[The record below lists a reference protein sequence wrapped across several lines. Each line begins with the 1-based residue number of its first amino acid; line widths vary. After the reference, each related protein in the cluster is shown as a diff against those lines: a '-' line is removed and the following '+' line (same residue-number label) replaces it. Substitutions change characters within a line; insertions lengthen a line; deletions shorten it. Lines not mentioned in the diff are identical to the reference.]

1 MNNYLRYRKL
11 CTCFIVLATLC
22 SGVLC
27 TSGNISKASTK
38 LRCPQSVKAIVVNN
52 KTIKLKWKSV
62 KSRKKYEIYAST
74 KGKGK
79 YKKIKQTSKCYII
92 VRQKPGKSYYYKVR
106 AYMKKTNGK
115 KYSSFSKIVRSK
127 ISQDKKTSSEVTPT
141 PSTNQNQEVSEKQ
154 SFQSIFVK
162 VSQISDNEISL
173 ISETSANEY
182 MMKKENA
189 PEVQIGSRL
198 KIVNPSFDKE
208 NTLSNSI
215 MSFDSLTVLGEGE
228 WMNYA
233 YYVKEYA
240 NGIIYLSDSLSGDV
254 VFTLNVTK
262 NEICVSKGGSN
273 LSVNNIMVGDC
284 ISLFVN
290 SPVST
295 GIPGIINDCTKIS
308 VL

>member
-1 MNNYLRYRKL
+1 
-11 CTCFIVLATLC
+11 
-22 SGVLC
+22 
-27 TSGNISKASTK
+27 
-38 LRCPQSVKAIVVNN
+38 
-52 KTIKLKWKSV
+52 
-62 KSRKKYEIYAST
+62 
-74 KGKGK
+74 
-79 YKKIKQTSKCYII
+79 
-92 VRQKPGKSYYYKVR
+92 
-106 AYMKKTNGK
+106 MKKTNGK

-141 PSTNQNQEVSEKQ
+141 PSTNQNQQDKKTSSEVTPTSSTNQNQEVSEKQ

-215 MSFDSLTVLGEGE
+215 MSFDSLIVLGEGE
-228 WMNYA
+228 WMNHA

>member
-1 MNNYLRYRKL
+1 M
-11 CTCFIVLATLC
+11 
-22 SGVLC
+22 
-27 TSGNISKASTK
+27 
-38 LRCPQSVKAIVVNN
+38 
-52 KTIKLKWKSV
+52 
-62 KSRKKYEIYAST
+62 
-74 KGKGK
+74 
-79 YKKIKQTSKCYII
+79 
-92 VRQKPGKSYYYKVR
+92 
-106 AYMKKTNGK
+106 
-115 KYSSFSKIVRSK
+115 
-127 ISQDKKTSSEVTPT
+127 
-141 PSTNQNQEVSEKQ
+141 
-154 SFQSIFVK
+154 
-162 VSQISDNEISL
+162 
-173 ISETSANEY
+173 
-182 MMKKENA
+182 
-189 PEVQIGSRL
+189 
-198 KIVNPSFDKE
+198 NPSFDKE

-228 WMNYA
+228 WMNHA

-284 ISLFVN
+284 IFLFVN